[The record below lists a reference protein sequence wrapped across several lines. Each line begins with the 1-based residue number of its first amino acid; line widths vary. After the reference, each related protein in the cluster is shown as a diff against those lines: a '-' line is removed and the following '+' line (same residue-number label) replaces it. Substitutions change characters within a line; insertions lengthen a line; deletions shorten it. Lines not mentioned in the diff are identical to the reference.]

1 MSFEYIYN
9 YVRDNFMLYSS
20 LGGLALVVLF
30 ILFLEPLCRYICRL
44 VVQALYKIRIHG
56 THHIPPKGACLIV
69 ANHVSFID
77 WLLIMMAA
85 RRPVRFV
92 IYHSFMKMPFISFFL
107 KMGQAIPIAE
117 AKVNPQLLEEAM
129 NRISEHLRKGEI
141 VCIFPEGQLT
151 LDGRIS
157 SFKPGIERILKRDPV
172 PVVPVFFK
180 GLWHTFFSLKTK
192 DLKAK
197 LKEVPSQLR
206 SNVLVFIEP
215 AWPSHAVSAKELENH
230 YRRKIEGGELSG
242 DAEII
247 EVAVNEEEK
256 IKA

>member
-1 MSFEYIYN
+1 MTFEYIYN
-9 YVRDNFMLYSS
+9 CVRENIMLYSS

-30 ILFLEPLCRYICRL
+30 ILFLEPLCRYVCRL

-56 THHIPPKGACLIV
+56 THHIPAKGACLIV

-92 IYHSFMKMPFISFFL
+92 IYHTFMKMPVLNLFL
-107 KMGQAIPIAE
+107 KMGKAIPIAE

-129 NRISEHLRKGEI
+129 NTISEHLRRGEI

-151 LDGRIS
+151 LDGRLS

-172 PVVPVFFK
+172 PVVPIIIK
-180 GLWHTFFSLKTK
+180 GLWHSFFSLKTK
-192 DLKAK
+192 NFKDKI
-197 LKEVPSQLR
+197 KEVPSQLR
-206 SNVLVFIEP
+206 SNVLVFIDP
-215 AWPSHAVSAKELENH
+215 AWSSEAVSAKELEKH
-230 YRRKIEGGELSG
+230 YRAKIEEQVVVEEIEL
-242 DAEII
+242 
-247 EVAVNEEEK
+247 EK